1 MTPSDPE
8 TSLQC
13 SHADVTVL
21 EASSEIRGLENIFF
35 LIQSI
40 KIVGGLNPNIVI
52 EFSLQYSEIR
62 SDLDYFTL
70 NLGKIEKPQNK
81 N

>member
-1 MTPSDPE
+1 M
-8 TSLQC
+8 
-13 SHADVTVL
+13 
-21 EASSEIRGLENIFF
+21 IK
-35 LIQSI
+35 SI

-81 N
+81 ISQHDTGRIESHQIAREQ